1 MHASLQYKPFAA
13 QVIAAIAQDCV
24 FQSQQLLDDAVPM
37 WPAPAMDFHHFR
49 QLMDL
54 RMSVRM
60 SVHLCRLH
68 ACGASR
74 MLQGCPRG

>member
-37 WPAPAMDFHHFR
+37 WTAPAMDFHLFR

-54 RMSVRM
+54 KM